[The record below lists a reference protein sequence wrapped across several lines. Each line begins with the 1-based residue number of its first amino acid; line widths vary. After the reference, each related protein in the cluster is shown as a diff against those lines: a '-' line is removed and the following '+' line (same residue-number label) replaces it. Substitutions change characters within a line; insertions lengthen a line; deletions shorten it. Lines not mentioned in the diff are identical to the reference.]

1 MERAMQMK
9 PGNAGFYIWFDT
21 EYSTLDLE
29 KAHLLQV
36 AALITDF
43 DLRRVV
49 PREQD
54 ISVAIR
60 LSPGDEVSPWVREN
74 LPGLIKKCLSSNAV
88 DISTAD
94 DMLSAYIDSAV
105 GDPADMENDRPV
117 LAGNSVHADWRLAG
131 RFLPRFMGR
140 LNYRHLDVTSFK
152 LEWNRLNPGN
162 DIGKDRKKFIRRYFP
177 EAFLPKSGSHH
188 DAYFDVQAS
197 IAELAYYRSHL
208 FSK

>member
-1 MERAMQMK
+1 MK
-9 PGNAGFYIWFDT
+9 TDNSGFYVWFDT

-29 KAHLLQV
+29 SARLLQV

-49 PREQD
+49 PREKD

-60 LSPGDEVSPWVREN
+60 LAAGDDISPWVREN
-74 LPGLIKKCLSSNAV
+74 LPGLVRKCLSPDAV
-88 DISTAD
+88 DLSTAD
-94 DMLSAYIDSAV
+94 DMLSAYVDSV
-105 GDPADMENDRPV
+105 LGGPADLENERPV
-117 LAGNSVHADWRLAG
+117 LAGNSVHADWWLAQKY
-131 RFLPRFMGR
+131 LPRFMSR
-140 LNYRHLDVTSFK
+140 LNYRHLDVTAFK
-152 LEWNRLNPGN
+152 LEWKRLNPGK

-177 EAFLPKSGSHH
+177 EAYLRKSGSHH

-197 IAELAYYRSHL
+197 IAELAFYRRNL

>member
-1 MERAMQMK
+1 MRPE
-9 PGNAGFYIWFDT
+9 NHGFYVWFDT

-29 KAHLLQV
+29 KARLLQV

-54 ISVAIR
+54 ISVAVR
-60 LSPGDEVSPWVREN
+60 LSSGDEVSPWVTDN
-74 LPGLIKKCLSSNAV
+74 LPGLIKKCLSADAV
-88 DISTAD
+88 DITAAD
-94 DMLSAYIDSAV
+94 DMLCSYIDSVV
-105 GDPADMENDRPV
+105 GGPADLENERPV
-117 LAGNSVHADWRLAG
+117 LAGNSIHADWRLAE
-131 RFLPRFMGR
+131 RFLPRFTGR

-152 LEWNRLNPGN
+152 LEWKRLNPGK
-162 DIGKDRKKFIRRYFP
+162 DIGKDRKKFIRRHFP
-177 EAFLPKSGSHH
+177 EAFLPRSGSHH

-197 IAELAYYRSHL
+197 IAELAFYRTNL

>member
-1 MERAMQMK
+1 MK
-9 PGNAGFYIWFDT
+9 SANADFYVWFDT

-29 KAHLLQV
+29 SARLLQV

-49 PREQD
+49 PREKD

-60 LSPGDEVSPWVREN
+60 LAAGDDISPWVREN
-74 LPGLIKKCLSSNAV
+74 LPGLVRKCLSPEAV
-88 DISTAD
+88 DLSTAD
-94 DMLSAYIDSAV
+94 DMLSAYVDSV
-105 GDPADMENDRPV
+105 LGGPADLENERPV
-117 LAGNSVHADWRLAG
+117 LAGNSVHADWRLAQKY
-131 RFLPRFMGR
+131 LPRFMSR
-140 LNYRHLDVTSFK
+140 LNYRHLDVTAFK
-152 LEWNRLNPGN
+152 LEWKRLNPGK

-177 EAFLPKSGSHH
+177 EAYLRKSGSHH

-197 IAELAYYRSHL
+197 IAELAFYRRNL

>member
-1 MERAMQMK
+1 MEAGK
-9 PGNAGFYIWFDT
+9 AGFYIWFDT

-29 KAHLLQV
+29 KARLLQV

-49 PREQD
+49 PREKD

-60 LSPGDEVSPWVREN
+60 LSAADEVSPWVREN
-74 LPGLIKKCLSSNAV
+74 LPGLVNKCLSKEAV
-88 DISTAD
+88 DVSTAD
-94 DMLSAYIDSAV
+94 DLLSAYVDSVA
-105 GDPADMENDRPV
+105 GGPADLENDRPV
-117 LAGNSVHADWRLAG
+117 LAGNSVHADWRLAR
-131 RFLPRFMGR
+131 RFLPRFAGR
-140 LNYRHLDVTSFK
+140 LNYRHLDVTAFK
-152 LEWNRLNPGN
+152 LEWNRLNLGR
-162 DIGKDRKKFIRRYFP
+162 DIGKDKKKFVRRYFP

-197 IAELAYYRSHL
+197 IAELAFYRTHL